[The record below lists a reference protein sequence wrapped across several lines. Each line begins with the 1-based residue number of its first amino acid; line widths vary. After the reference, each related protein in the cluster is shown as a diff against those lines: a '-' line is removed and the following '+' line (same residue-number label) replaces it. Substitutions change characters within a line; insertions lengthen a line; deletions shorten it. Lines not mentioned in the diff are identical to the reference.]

1 MDAGLVEYYIHA
13 RIRALEGGDGFE
25 KAGLRHIGEIAED
38 VCTDVPNCERS
49 RLTGRSI
56 VGRPKPV
63 LAGGV
68 QNASSQPDGD
78 GMEMVLADL
87 LAGCRA
93 LQSFTKEAVCS
104 ALHL

>member
-1 MDAGLVEYYIHA
+1 MGGRRVGGVLHA
-13 RIRALEGGDGFE
+13 RIRALEEGDGFE
-25 KAGLRHIGEIAED
+25 KAGLRHIGEIT
-38 VCTDVPNCERS
+38 CTDVPNCQCS
-49 RLTGRSI
+49 RLTGRSV
-56 VGRPKPV
+56 VGRPKAV